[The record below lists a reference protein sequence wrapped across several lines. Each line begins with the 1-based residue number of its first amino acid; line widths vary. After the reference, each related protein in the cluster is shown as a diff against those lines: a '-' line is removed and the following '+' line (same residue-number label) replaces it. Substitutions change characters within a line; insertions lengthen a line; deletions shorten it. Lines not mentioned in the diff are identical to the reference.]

1 MSFFS
6 NETKYTDCELP
17 LIFLKPLEIIE
28 GLLKMIQELLNGF
41 LSMTIAL
48 LGLEP
53 TITIPKFGKE
63 IPFANVLTDLLNK
76 LKSELVPI
84 QKFS

>member
-1 MSFFS
+1 
-6 NETKYTDCELP
+6 
-17 LIFLKPLEIIE
+17 
-28 GLLKMIQELLNGF
+28 MIQELLNGF
-41 LSMTIAL
+41 LSMPIAI

-53 TITIPKFGKE
+53 TINIPKFGKE